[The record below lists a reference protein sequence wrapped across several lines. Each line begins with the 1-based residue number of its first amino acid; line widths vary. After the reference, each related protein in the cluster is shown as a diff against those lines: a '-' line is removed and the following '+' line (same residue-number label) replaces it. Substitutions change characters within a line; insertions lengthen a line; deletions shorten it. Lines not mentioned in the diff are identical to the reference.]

1 MSASLTS
8 LLLLALIPQN
18 ADLEQPDPIRVMSF
32 NIRYGT
38 ANDGENRWELRKDLV
53 IGTIQDHSPQIVG
66 VQEALAF
73 QMDALAEALPQFRV
87 LGQGRLGGRQ
97 GEFAALL
104 VDRARFAVE
113 EHGDFWLSPTPE
125 EVGSRG
131 WDAALPRMCTWAVLR
146 DLKTDARIRVLNTH
160 FDHRGQQA
168 RLESAAVL
176 IREGQLGGDLPVIVT
191 GDLNADEDSPP
202 LSRLREAG
210 LRDSFR
216 AVHPEAEEV
225 GTFNG
230 FRGRTDGGKID
241 YVLVDSRWQVSR
253 AEILRDNDEGRYP
266 SDHFPV
272 VADLVLREGKR

>member
-8 LLLLALIPQN
+8 LLLLALLPQN
-18 ADLEQPDPIRVMSF
+18 ADPEQPEPIRVMSF

-38 ANDGENRWELRKDLV
+38 ANDGENRWELRRDLV
-53 IGTIQDHSPQIVG
+53 IETIQKHGPQILG
-66 VQEALAF
+66 VQEALAL
-73 QMDALAEALPQFRV
+73 QMDALAEALPRFQV

-97 GEFAALL
+97 GEYAALL
-104 VDRARFAVE
+104 VDRERFEVE

-146 DLKTDARIRVLNTH
+146 DLKTGARIRVLNTH

-168 RLESAAVL
+168 RLESTAVL
-176 IREGQLGGDLPVIVT
+176 IREGQLGADLPVIVT